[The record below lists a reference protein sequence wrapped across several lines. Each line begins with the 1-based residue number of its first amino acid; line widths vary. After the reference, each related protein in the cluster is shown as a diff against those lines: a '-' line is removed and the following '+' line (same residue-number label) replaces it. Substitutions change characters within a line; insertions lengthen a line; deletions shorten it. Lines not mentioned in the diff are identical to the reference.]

1 MKTVRWSQQDGTGL
15 EHLVLDTRADGIVI
29 ESAVVGENDGEAFGL
44 MYRIECNMQWE
55 VTRLAVRLAGGI
67 ALDLRRSDRSDDNEG
82 APHVWTDAEGT
93 PQEMLNGCIDVD
105 IMATPFTNTLPIRR
119 LQLQPG
125 ERRVIRVVYVS
136 VPSMTV
142 SAVDQA
148 YTCIAREKAH
158 WRYRFEG
165 LDTGFEAEIT
175 TDDDGFVTDYPS
187 LFRRIA

>member
-1 MKTVRWSQQDGTGL
+1 MKTVRWAQLDGTGL
-15 EHLVLDTRADGIVI
+15 EHLTLDTQADGIVI

-44 MYRIECNMQWE
+44 MYRIECNMQWQ
-55 VTRLAVRLAGGI
+55 VTRLVVRLAGGI
-67 ALDLRRSDRSDDNEG
+67 AFDLRRGDDIDG
-82 APHVWTDAEGT
+82 TPDIWTDAEGT

-119 LQLQPG
+119 LHLQPG

-148 YTCIAREKAH
+148 YTRLGPDR
-158 WRYRFEG
+158 RYRFEG

-175 TDDDGFVTDYPS
+175 TDDDGFVIDYPG
-187 LFRRIA
+187 LFRRIV

>member
-1 MKTVRWSQQDGTGL
+1 MKTMRWAQQDGTGL
-15 EHLVLDTRADGIVI
+15 EHLVLDTRAEGIVI
-29 ESAVVGENDGEAFGL
+29 ESAVVGENDGDGEAFGL
-44 MYRIECNMQWE
+44 MYRIECNLQWQ
-55 VTRLAVRLAGGI
+55 VTRLAVRLAGGA
-67 ALDLRRSDRSDDNEG
+67 ALDLRRSDDNDG
-82 APHVWTDAEGT
+82 APGTWTDAEGT
-93 PQEMLNGCIDVD
+93 HQEMLNGCIDVD

-119 LQLQPG
+119 LPLQPG

-142 SAVDQA
+142 RAVDQA
-148 YTCIAREKAH
+148 YTCIAREEAH

-175 TDDDGFVTDYPS
+175 TDDDGFVIDYPG